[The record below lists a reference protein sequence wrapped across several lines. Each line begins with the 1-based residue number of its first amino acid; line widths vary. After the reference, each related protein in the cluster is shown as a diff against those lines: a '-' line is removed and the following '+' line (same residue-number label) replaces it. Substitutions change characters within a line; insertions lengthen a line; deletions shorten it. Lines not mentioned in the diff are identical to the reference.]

1 MFNFSTLKT
10 PSVLAI
16 GECMIELAF
25 PEGLVGNT
33 PSSRIAMGGDTLNTS
48 IYMARMGISV
58 SFLTGLGLDPYS
70 EWLQQQWR
78 EEGIGLE
85 QVQVL
90 EHALPGL
97 YAIQTDEHGER
108 SFHYWRAQSAAKQ
121 WFMGTDSVSDWLK
134 ILDPYGVVYVSG
146 ITLSLMSEPARYAF
160 YEALKQWKRPER
172 ALVFDINYRARGWAS
187 LAEAAASLNDMIA
200 LTDVALP
207 TLEDEIALFGGDEQ
221 SVIQR
226 YRVAGVQELLI
237 KRGPEGVL
245 LVDANTQELVRA
257 LRVENVIDTTG
268 AGDSYNGAYL
278 SARIKGMAPVDA
290 AKAAHGLAAKVIG
303 CRGAILPRELMPD

>member
-1 MFNFSTLKT
+1 MFNFSTLK
-10 PSVLAI
+10 SSNVLAI

-48 IYMARMGISV
+48 IYMARLGASV
-58 SFLTGLGLDPYS
+58 SYLTALGQDPYS

-78 EEGIGLE
+78 DEGIGLE
-85 QVQVL
+85 QVQIL

-97 YAIQTDEHGER
+97 YAIQTDEFGER

-121 WFMGTDSVSDWLK
+121 WFIGADSVDEWLQ
-134 ILDPYGVVYVSG
+134 IFDPYGVIYVSG
-146 ITLSLMSEPARYAF
+146 ITLSLMSEPARQAF
-160 YEALKQWKRPER
+160 YEALKQCKRPDR

-207 TLEDEIALFGGDEQ
+207 TLEDEIALFGGSEQ
-221 SVIQR
+221 TVIQR
-226 YRVAGVQELLI
+226 YRDAGVQELLI

-245 LVDANTQELVRA
+245 LVDANTQELVPA
-257 LRVENVIDTTG
+257 LRVDSVIDTTG

-278 SARIKGMAPVDA
+278 SARIKGINPVDA
-290 AKAAHGLAAKVIG
+290 AKAAHRLAAKVIG
-303 CRGAILPRELMPD
+303 CRGAILPVELMPD

>member
-1 MFNFSTLKT
+1 MFDFAQVDSSK
-10 PSVLAI
+10 VLAI

-25 PEGLVGNT
+25 PEGLVGAT

-48 IYMARMGISV
+48 IYMARLGVSV
-58 SFLTGLGLDPYS
+58 SYLTALGLDPYS

-85 QVQVL
+85 QIQVL

-97 YAIQTDEHGER
+97 YAIQTDEQGER

-121 WFMGTDSVSDWLK
+121 WFIGADSVSEWLQ
-134 ILDPYGVVYVSG
+134 IFEPYGVIYVSG
-146 ITLSLMSEPARYAF
+146 ITLSLMSEPARQAF
-160 YEALKQWKRPER
+160 YEALRQWKRSDR

-187 LAEAAASLNDMIA
+187 LAEAATSLNDMIA

-207 TLEDEIALFGGDEQ
+207 TLEDEVALFGGDELT
-221 SVIQR
+221 VMQR
-226 YRVAGVQELLI
+226 YRDAGVKELLI
-237 KRGPEGVL
+237 KRGSEGVL
-245 LVDANTQELVRA
+245 LVDTDTQELVPA
-257 LRVENVIDTTG
+257 LQVDSVIDTTG

-278 SARIKGMAPVDA
+278 SARIKGMSPVDA

-303 CRGAILPRELMPD
+303 CRGAILPKHLMAE

>member
-1 MFNFSTLKT
+1 MFDFAQLGSSK
-10 PSVLAI
+10 VLTI

-25 PEGLVGNT
+25 PEGLVGST
-33 PSSRIAMGGDTLNTS
+33 PNSRIAMGGDTLNTS
-48 IYMARMGISV
+48 IYMARMGVSV
-58 SFLTGLGLDPYS
+58 SFLTGLGSDPYS

-78 EEGIGLE
+78 EEGVGVE
-85 QVQVL
+85 QVHVL

-108 SFHYWRAQSAAKQ
+108 SFHYWRAQSAARQ
-121 WFMGTDSVSDWLK
+121 WFTQSDSASEWSQ
-134 ILDPYGVVYVSG
+134 IFSGYGVIYVSG
-146 ITLSLMSEPARYAF
+146 ITLSLMSEPARQAF
-160 YEALKQWKRPER
+160 YEAIKQWKRPDR

-187 LAEAAASLNDMIA
+187 ASEAATSLNAMMG

-207 TLEDEIALFGGDEQ
+207 TLEDEIALFGGSEQ
-221 SVIQR
+221 TVIQR
-226 YRVAGVQELLI
+226 YLDAGIQELLI

-245 LVDANTQELVRA
+245 LVDADTEELVPA
-257 LRVENVIDTTG
+257 LLVDNVIDTTG

-278 SARIKGMAPVDA
+278 SARIKGMNPVDA

-303 CRGAILPRELMPD
+303 CRGAILPKESMSA

>member
-121 WFMGTDSVSDWLK
+121 WFMGADSVSDWLK

-160 YEALKQWKRPER
+160 YEAFKQWRRPDR

-187 LAEAAASLNDMIA
+187 LAEAVASLNDMIA

-221 SVIQR
+221 TVIQR
-226 YRVAGVQELLI
+226 YREAGVQELLI

-245 LVDANTQELVRA
+245 LVDANTQELVPA
-257 LRVENVIDTTG
+257 LRVDSVIDTTG

-278 SARIKGMAPVDA
+278 SARINGMSPVDA
-290 AKAAHGLAAKVIG
+290 AKAAHGLAARVIG
-303 CRGAILPRELMPD
+303 CRGAILPKESMPV